1 MCGSDYVCGV
11 HIGQNYA
18 NEIIYPLCHYRDSSE
33 IEHLLVWNFLLFFI
47 IHRVITYWF
56 LVCRI

>member
-33 IEHLLVWNFLLFFI
+33 IEHLLVWNFLCFS
-47 IHRVITYWF
+47 
-56 LVCRI
+56 